1 MKRIMILSTTLLM
14 FAFTKA
20 QVREIPQEVKDA
32 FTHQYPEATD
42 VDYKDQLVK
51 VNVHFTL
58 NGENYIAT
66 YNNKGAWKGSEK
78 EWTFE
83 KLSDMVKDGFSK
95 SKYAD
100 WETTEV
106 AVLYIPG
113 GTEQYRILVKKND
126 LQKKYLFFNTK
137 GRLLWEAITI

>member
-1 MKRIMILSTTLLM
+1 MKKIMILSVTLLISL
-14 FAFTKA
+14 FIKA
-20 QVREIPQEVKDA
+20 QVREIPQAVKDA

-42 VDYKDQLVK
+42 IDYKDQLVK
-51 VNVHFTL
+51 VNVHFKL
-58 NGENYIAT
+58 NEDNYIAT

-100 WETTEV
+100 WDTVEV
-106 AVLYIPG
+106 AMLYIPG

-137 GRLLWEAITI
+137 GRLLRESITI

>member
-1 MKRIMILSTTLLM
+1 MKKIIFLSVTLMTGL
-14 FAFTKA
+14 FIQA
-20 QVREIPQEVKDA
+20 QVREIPIAVEDA
-32 FTHQYPEATD
+32 FTHQYPGATD

-51 VNVHFTL
+51 VNVHFIL

-66 YNNKGAWKGSEK
+66 YSNKGAWKGSEK

-83 KLSDMVKDGFSK
+83 KLSDAVKDGFSK

-100 WETTEV
+100 WDTVEV
-106 AVLYIPG
+106 AMLYLPG

-126 LQKKYLFFNTK
+126 LQKKYLYFNTK
-137 GRLLWEAITI
+137 GRLLRESITI

>member
-1 MKRIMILSTTLLM
+1 MKKIIFLSVTLMIGL
-14 FAFTKA
+14 FIQA
-20 QVREIPQEVKDA
+20 QVREIPQAVKDA
-32 FTHQYPEATD
+32 FTHQYQEATD

-58 NGENYIAT
+58 DGENYIAT
-66 YNNKGAWKGSEK
+66 YSNKGAWKGSEK

-83 KLSDMVKDGFSK
+83 KLSDAVKDGFSK

-100 WETTEV
+100 WDTVEV
-106 AVLYIPG
+106 AMLYLPG

-126 LQKKYLFFNTK
+126 LQKKYLYFNTK
-137 GRLLWEAITI
+137 GRLLRESITI